1 MKKAIMVSVILVFV
15 IFLAGCG
22 NKYEGYWCRYTENA
36 SIVILLDD
44 NITAEENDELIKT
57 ITSYDNLLSYTY
69 YDKSIFDEEIT
80 DIYNSYF
87 VSFDSTDGVTSYIEQ
102 IVKLPGV
109 LDATQNSAKTD
120 FEFYH
125 LDRNNKYT
133 FANSDEALEED
144 IISGKYKIKNGVITF
159 TPNDSDNTKML
170 YIKDDHL
177 CSDAQCTLIFAKS
190 NEKCSV
196 NIQE

>member
-1 MKKAIMVSVILVFV
+1 MKKCLMILFSLVFIV
-15 IFLAGCG
+15 LLTGCG
-22 NKYEGYWCRYTENA
+22 NKYQGYWCRYTENA

-44 NITAEENDELIKT
+44 NITTQENDELIKT

-69 YDKSIFDEEIT
+69 YDKSIFDEDVI

-87 VSFDSTDGVTSYIEQ
+87 VSFDSTDGVTTYIEQ
-102 IVKLPGV
+102 LSKMPGV

-125 LDRNNKYT
+125 LDKHNKYT
-133 FANSDEALEED
+133 FADSDEALEED
-144 IISGKYKIKNGVITF
+144 IINGKYKIKKGVITF
-159 TPNDSDNTKML
+159 TPNGSDETHML

-177 CSDAQCTLIFAKS
+177 CGDAQCTVIFAKS
-190 NEKCSV
+190 NEKCSTE
-196 NIQE
+196 IQK